1 MFVCLFILAAEGRKG
16 KGSNSSIRIQARKGG
31 GATFL
36 PVPMIMTSVSAEA
49 LLTLFSGKKYL
60 DPGSDI

>member
-16 KGSNSSIRIQARKGG
+16 KGSNSSIRIQPRKG

-36 PVPMIMTSVSAEA
+36 SVPMIMTSASAEA